1 LVCYYFDVVEST
13 RRESVNKYRH
23 YLILFLAVALLSFSV
38 EAELNAEKD
47 PASTNLSLS
56 NTTIKK
62 LVIPQTFDQW
72 KQTFKAI
79 ALQNQIQPEVIDE
92 ALSDLTPDS
101 KVLKLDAS
109 QPEFTRNIWDYLD
122 NAISKQRLRKGS
134 QLLKKH
140 QDLFDEIEQQYGV
153 QRETI
158 VAIWAMESDFGR
170 NYGSKS
176 VIRSL
181 ATLAHHGKRSEFAQ
195 TELLEALHII
205 QNQKL
210 TPKKLVGS
218 WAGAMGQAQ
227 FMPSSYR
234 KYAVDYDKDGKTDIW
249 QSLPDVFASIAHFL
263 AESGWR
269 KDEDWGV
276 EVKLPN
282 NFDWKLNTS
291 SYELRFLQWKELEVN
306 SINAR
311 PFPYIQRLA
320 SLFLPAGRFGPVFLV
335 THNFHIIKR
344 YNNSSSY
351 ALGVAQLSR
360 LLAGGESIQ
369 TAWPR
374 EDKALSYYDI
384 EEIQLRLSLNGHD
397 PGPNDGKM
405 GAKTREAIRTW
416 QLEQGLAGDGY
427 ANKKLLQELREKAKI
442 DINKSKNTGENR
454 NEKSGR
460 N

>member
-1 LVCYYFDVVEST
+1 MKESI
-13 RRESVNKYRH
+13 VNKYLH
-23 YLILFLAVALLSFSV
+23 YLITLLAVALF
-38 EAELNAEKD
+38 
-47 PASTNLSLS
+47 SLS
-56 NTTIKK
+56 VTAEVNFKKNEDDNNTQHTASIKK

-72 KQTFKAI
+72 KQSFKAL
-79 ALQNQIQPEVIDE
+79 ALQYQINAEVVNE
-92 ALSDLTPDS
+92 ALDGLKPDS
-101 KVLKLDAS
+101 EILKLDAS

-122 NAISKQRLRKGS
+122 NAISKQRLKKGS

-140 QDLFDEIEQQYGV
+140 KHLFDEIEQQYGV

-170 NYGSKS
+170 NYGNKS

-195 TELLEALHII
+195 TELLEALQII
-205 QNQKL
+205 QDQKL
-210 TPKKLVGS
+210 DPEKLVGS

-234 KYAVDYDKDGKTDIW
+234 KYAIDYNKDGKVDIW
-249 QSLPDVFASIAHFL
+249 TSLPDVFASIANFL

-276 EVKLPN
+276 EVRLPN
-282 NFDWKLNTS
+282 DFDWKLNTS
-291 SYELRFLQWKELEVN
+291 SYELRFLQWKELAVN

-320 SLFLPAGRFGPVFLV
+320 SLFIPAGRFGPTFLV
-335 THNFHIIKR
+335 THNFHVIKR

-360 LLAGGESIQ
+360 LLAGGEGIQ

-427 ANKKLLQELREKAKI
+427 ANEKLLQQLREKAKI
-442 DINKSKNTGENR
+442 DLNN
-454 NEKSGR
+454 GR

>member
-1 LVCYYFDVVEST
+1 MAILVFP
-13 RRESVNKYRH
+13 VN
-23 YLILFLAVALLSFSV
+23 
-38 EAELNAEKD
+38 AELNAE
-47 PASTNLSLS
+47 TVLNVNSLTS
-56 NTTIKK
+56 KNTAVNKQ
-62 LVIPQTFDQW
+62 VIPQTFDQW
-72 KQTFKAI
+72 KKTFKAL
-79 ALQNQIQPEVIDE
+79 ALQNQIQSEVINE
-92 ALSDLTPDS
+92 ALNDLTPDS

-122 NAISKQRLRKGS
+122 NAISKKRLKKGS

-195 TELLEALHII
+195 NELLEALRII
-205 QNQKL
+205 QDQKL
-210 TPKKLVGS
+210 KPKRLVGS

-249 QSLPDVFASIAHFL
+249 KSLPDVFASIAHFL

-269 KDEDWGV
+269 KSEDWGV

-320 SLFLPAGRFGPVFLV
+320 SLFIPAGRFGPVFLV
-335 THNFHIIKR
+335 THNFHVIKR

-374 EDKALSYYDI
+374 EDKALTYYDI

-427 ANKKLLQELREKAKI
+427 ANEKLLQQLRENAKI
-442 DINKSKNTGENR
+442 YLNNGESSGENKNTGEKN
-454 NEKSGR
+454 GR

>member
-1 LVCYYFDVVEST
+1 
-13 RRESVNKYRH
+13 
-23 YLILFLAVALLSFSV
+23 VALLGFSV
-38 EAELNAEKD
+38 EAELNAEEDLKTD
-47 PASTNLSLS
+47 HSIVK
-56 NTTIKK
+56 NTPIKK
-62 LVIPQTFDQW
+62 LVIPQNFDEW
-72 KQTFKAI
+72 KLSFKQL
-79 ALQNQIQPEVIDE
+79 ALQNQIQSEVIDQ
-92 ALSDLTPDS
+92 ALNGLMPDS

-122 NAISKQRLRKGS
+122 NAISKQRLSKGS
-134 QLLKKH
+134 SLLKKH
-140 QDLFDEIEQQYGV
+140 KNLFDKIEAEYGV

-181 ATLAHHGKRSEFAQ
+181 ATLAHHGKRAEFAQ
-195 TELLEALHII
+195 TELLEALRII
-205 QNQKL
+205 QDQKL
-210 TPKKLVGS
+210 NPKKLVGS

-234 KYAVDYDKDGKTDIW
+234 KYSVDYDKDGKTDIW
-249 QSLPDVFASIAHFL
+249 NSLPDVFASIANFL

-282 NFDWKLNTS
+282 DFDWKLNTS
-291 SYELRFLQWKELEVN
+291 SYELRFLQWKELAVN

-320 SLFLPAGRFGPVFLV
+320 SLFIPAGRFGPTFLV
-335 THNFHIIKR
+335 THNFHVIKR

-405 GAKTREAIRTW
+405 GAKTKEAIRTW

-427 ANKKLLQELREKAKI
+427 ANEKLLQQLRENAKI
-442 DINKSKNTGENR
+442 DLNN
-454 NEKSGR
+454 GR